1 MTVLEEIEKGKAAD
15 KNINFLR
22 NKARREDQPR
32 VIKYKG
38 DKLVGKDRM
47 GTKNLYYNNPVANS
61 TNKERS
67 ISPAIR
73 TNFYPKYSPQKVM

>member
-1 MTVLEEIEKGKAAD
+1 
-15 KNINFLR
+15 
-22 NKARREDQPR
+22 
-32 VIKYKG
+32 
-38 DKLVGKDRM
+38 M

-73 TNFYPKYSPQKVM
+73 TNYYPKYTPQKVT